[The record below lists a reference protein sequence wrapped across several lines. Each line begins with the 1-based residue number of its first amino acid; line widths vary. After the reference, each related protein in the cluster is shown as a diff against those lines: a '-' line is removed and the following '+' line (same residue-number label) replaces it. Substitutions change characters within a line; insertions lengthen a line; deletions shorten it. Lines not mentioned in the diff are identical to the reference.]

1 MPDADPIVL
10 DTHIWIDV
18 AFGRGR
24 FAPRTLRKLDRA
36 ASAGTLHIAA
46 ITCWEIAMLARG
58 GKLRVRGPVL
68 GWLEQALE
76 LTRTAVVSF
85 EPAIAVDAVELPSW
99 EHADPA
105 DRIIV
110 ATARHLGATLVTRD
124 AEILEY
130 AETTKAVRALEPS

>member
-1 MPDADPIVL
+1 MPGADPIVL

-36 ASAGTLHIAA
+36 AAAGTLHVAA
-46 ITCWEIAMLARG
+46 IMCWEIGMLARA

-76 LTRTAVVSF
+76 LTRTTVVSF
-85 EPAIAVDAVELPSW
+85 VPAITVDAVELPSW
-99 EHADPA
+99 DHADPA

-110 ATARHLGATLVTRD
+110 ATARHLGAVLVTRD
-124 AEILEY
+124 SEILDY
-130 AETTKAVRALEPS
+130 AEKTKAVQALEPS

>member
-1 MPDADPIVL
+1 MPSADPIVL
-10 DTHIWIDV
+10 DTHIWIDI

-24 FAPRTLRKLDRA
+24 FTARMLRKLDRA
-36 ASAGTLHIAA
+36 AATGTLHVSA
-46 ITCWEIAMLARG
+46 ITCWEIAMLTRA

-85 EPAIAVDAVELPSW
+85 APAIAVDAVELPSW
-99 EHADPA
+99 GYTDPA

-110 ATARHLGATLVTRD
+110 ATARYLGAALVTRD
-124 AEILEY
+124 TEILAY
-130 AETTKAVRALEPS
+130 AEKTKAVQALEPS

>member
-1 MPDADPIVL
+1 MSSVDPIVL

-24 FAPRTLRKLDRA
+24 FTPRILRKLDKA
-36 ASAGTLHIAA
+36 AAAGALQVAA
-46 ITCWEIAMLARG
+46 ITCWEIAMLAHA

-85 EPAIAVDAVELPSW
+85 APAIAGDAVELPSW
-99 EHADPA
+99 NHADPA

-110 ATARHLGATLVTRD
+110 ATARYLKATLVTRD

-130 AETTKAVRALEPS
+130 AERTKAVQALEPS

>member
-1 MPDADPIVL
+1 MPGADPLVL

-24 FAPRTLRKLDRA
+24 FAPRMLRKLDRA
-36 ASAGTLHIAA
+36 AAVGALHVAA
-46 ITCWEIAMLARG
+46 ITCWELAMLARA

-68 GWLEQALE
+68 GWLEQSLE

-85 EPAIAVDAVELPSW
+85 APAIAVDAVELPSW
-99 EHADPA
+99 DHADPA

-110 ATARHLGATLVTRD
+110 ATARYLGAVLVTRD
-124 AEILEY
+124 TEILDY
-130 AETTKAVRALEPS
+130 AEKTKAVQALEPS